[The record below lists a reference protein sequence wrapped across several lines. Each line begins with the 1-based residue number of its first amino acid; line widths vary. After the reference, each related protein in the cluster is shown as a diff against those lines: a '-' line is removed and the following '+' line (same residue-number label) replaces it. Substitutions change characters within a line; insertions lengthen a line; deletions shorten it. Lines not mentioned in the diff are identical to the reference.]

1 MRIKLSNNSA
11 IEISRVKFH
20 YTNRNM
26 YIDLFD
32 CQLDIMNMKH
42 LIYNHGDRRVIVRDI
57 NNYQELK
64 LEYFTI
70 EKIQEKV
77 YIIIKFH
84 ELVLNIR
91 IFSMDDSSI
100 IIEDEKG

>member
-1 MRIKLSNNSA
+1 MRIKLSNNTA
-11 IEISRVKFH
+11 IEISKVKFS
-20 YTNRNM
+20 YINRNM

-32 CQLDIMNMKH
+32 CQFDLLNMKH
-42 LIYNHGDRRVIVRDI
+42 VVYNHGDKHVTVRDI

-84 ELVLNIR
+84 ELELNIR

-100 IIEDEKG
+100 IIEDEQG